1 MKTQKIITDNQ
12 VRIETGA
19 VEFDQDWPGLFI
31 RGDDCMLFYS
41 QLKQV
46 IDRGLDNV
54 FERQILTSLL
64 EALQEPLV
72 KNPI

>member
-12 VRIETGA
+12 IRIETGA